1 MTTQPTRISEA
12 FAHYLFATS
21 YVIDYTDRAGER
33 CSAHYSGDDVFRR
46 ASRGLATLREQRATA
61 FTVTATFSDSEETV
75 TLSPPY
81 ALAHRDR
88 FEADWRSADAYHVG
102 DNGDFDDLD
111 AAKAAADALDALGDE
126 WDVIVVERDGGNR
139 PRVVYG

>member
-1 MTTQPTRISEA
+1 MTTTPIRISEA

-21 YVIDYTDRAGER
+21 YVIDYTDRAGDR
-33 CSAHYSGDDVFRR
+33 ASVHYSGDDVFRR
-46 ASRGLATLREQRATA
+46 AAQGLAKLREQGATA
-61 FTVTATFSDSEETV
+61 FTVTATFADGEETV
-75 TLSPPY
+75 TLAPPY

-102 DNGDFDDLD
+102 ESGDFDDLR

-126 WDVIVVERDGGNR
+126 WDVIVVERDGSSR
-139 PRVVYG
+139 PRVVYA